1 MPIQTRFQAAVLKLT
16 ELAAP
21 TSPGYIAVQAASKLV
36 DLLSP
41 ANPAHHEIMRLLRE
55 PAEEV
60 GRADADPDA
69 SDEDEPSTLGE
80 EDEPP

>member
-1 MPIQTRFQAAVLKLT
+1 MPIQARFQAAVLTLA

-21 TSPGYIAVQAASKLV
+21 TNPGYIAVKAASKLV

-41 ANPAHHEIMRLLRE
+41 ANPNHHEIMRLLKE

-60 GRADADPDA
+60 GGDGEPDA

>member
-1 MPIQTRFQAAVLKLT
+1 MPIQARFQAAVLTLA

-21 TSPGYIAVQAASKLV
+21 TNPGYIAVKAASKLA

-41 ANPAHHEIMRLLRE
+41 ANPAHHDIMRLLRE

-60 GRADADPDA
+60 GGADADPDA
-69 SDEDEPSTLGE
+69 TDEDEPSTRGE